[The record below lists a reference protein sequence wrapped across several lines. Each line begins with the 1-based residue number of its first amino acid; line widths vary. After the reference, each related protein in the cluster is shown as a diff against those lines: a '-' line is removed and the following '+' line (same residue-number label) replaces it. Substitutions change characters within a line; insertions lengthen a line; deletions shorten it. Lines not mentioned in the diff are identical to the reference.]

1 MKEISTKVSSSVFA
15 QHKSQV
21 NKAIKK
27 AVEDT
32 MKTQKPINE
41 QFVAEF
47 SEYNSIVKFRDK
59 KSTK

>member
-1 MKEISTKVSSSVFA
+1 MKEISPKVSSSVYA
-15 QHKSQV
+15 QHKSQL

-47 SEYNSIVKFRDK
+47 SE
-59 KSTK
+59 

>member
-1 MKEISTKVSSSVFA
+1 MKEISTKVSASVFA
-15 QHKSQV
+15 QHKTQV
-21 NKAIKK
+21 NKAINK

-47 SEYNSIVKFRDK
+47 SE
-59 KSTK
+59 

>member
-1 MKEISTKVSSSVFA
+1 MKEISAKVSSSVYA
-15 QHKSQV
+15 QHKSQL
-21 NKAIKK
+21 NKAIKQ

-47 SEYNSIVKFRDK
+47 SE
-59 KSTK
+59 